1 MCTGLSLRM
10 KGTLDELPRICT
22 EIEEFARRESWSPRL
37 EFQIKLAIE
46 EVVVNVVNH
55 GHEGDGGGVTP

>member
-10 KGTLDELPRICT
+10 KATLDELPRICT

-46 EVVVNVVNH
+46 EVVVNV
-55 GHEGDGGGVTP
+55 GKPWA